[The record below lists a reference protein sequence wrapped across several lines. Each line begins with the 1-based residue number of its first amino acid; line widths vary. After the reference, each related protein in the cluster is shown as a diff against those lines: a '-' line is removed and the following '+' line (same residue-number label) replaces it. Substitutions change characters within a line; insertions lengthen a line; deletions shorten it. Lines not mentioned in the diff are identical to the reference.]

1 MDHDALV
8 SRRCTA
14 SLLLFCTA
22 SLLLFKPFQ
31 GFVARVCRTLPSNLA
46 LCVHPDLVYIKIKEK
61 ESGTQYWLME
71 ARTSQ
76 LYKDAE
82 EFTVL
87 EKCTGK
93 DLKGKKCDRH
103 IDADSF
109 IEFTVCAIKV

>member
-1 MDHDALV
+1 MFCLW
-8 SRRCTA
+8 RRLNNAYLRHT
-14 SLLLFCTA
+14 
-22 SLLLFKPFQ
+22 
-31 GFVARVCRTLPSNLA
+31 VARVCRTLPSNLA

-109 IEFTVCAIKV
+109 IGLIVLSC